1 VPRLELII
9 EGIPASLQSSALS
22 RARWKEHVQRAAR
35 EAIRE
40 EDELFD
46 ECRGILV
53 FFYFG
58 STDLDVDNII
68 KPISDALCA
77 IAFGDDKLVC
87 EWVSRKTDLERTE
100 IRDPP
105 PSVAAVLEDW
115 LAAKQPFV
123 YVCVMGEGPNR
134 AELPQ

>member
-1 VPRLELII
+1 MPRLELII
-9 EGIPASLQSSALS
+9 KGIPASLQSSS
-22 RARWKEHVQRAAR
+22 PSKARWKERVQFAAR
-35 EAIRE
+35 EAILE
-40 EDELFD
+40 EDELCE

-58 STDLDVDNII
+58 STSLDVDNIV
-68 KPISDALCA
+68 KPVSDALCA
-77 IAFGDDKLVC
+77 IAFVDDKLVS
-87 EWVSRKTDLERTE
+87 EWVSRKTDLETTE

-105 PSVAAVLEDW
+105 PPVAAVLEDW

-123 YVCVMGEGPNR
+123 YVCIVGERPNH

>member
-1 VPRLELII
+1 MPRLELII

-22 RARWKEHVQRAAR
+22 RARWKERVQRAAR
-35 EAIRE
+35 EAILE
-40 EDELFD
+40 EDEIFD
-46 ECRGILV
+46 ECRVILV

-68 KPISDALCA
+68 KPVSDALCA
-77 IAFGDDKLVC
+77 IAFGDDKLVS
-87 EWVSRKTDLERTE
+87 EWVSCKTDLERTE

-105 PSVAAVLEDW
+105 PVAAVLEDW

-123 YVCVMGEGPNR
+123 YVCVMGEGPNH

>member
-9 EGIPASLQSSALS
+9 KGIPASLQSSSPSKL
-22 RARWKEHVQRAAR
+22 RWKERVQLAAR
-35 EAIRE
+35 EAIHQ
-40 EDELFD
+40 EDEIYD

-53 FFYFG
+53 YFYFG
-58 STDLDVDNII
+58 STDLDVDNIV
-68 KPISDALCA
+68 KPVSDALCA
-77 IAFGDDKLVC
+77 IAFWDDKLVS
-87 EWVSRKTDLERTE
+87 EWVSRKTDLEITE

-105 PSVAAVLEDW
+105 PPVAAVLEDW

-123 YVCVMGEGPNR
+123 YVCIVGERPNH